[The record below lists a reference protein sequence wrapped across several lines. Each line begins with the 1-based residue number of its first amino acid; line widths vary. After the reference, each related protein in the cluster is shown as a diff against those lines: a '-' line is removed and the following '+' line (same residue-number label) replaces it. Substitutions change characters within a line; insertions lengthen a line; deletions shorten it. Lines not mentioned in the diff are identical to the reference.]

1 MFLHSSSNEANYSPL
16 KNVMGHILASI
27 TISGAWVASG
37 ATMVELRSIIPCDSH
52 LPPHCTDSLS
62 DQWARHCWIAYR
74 GGGAV
79 RMGCQKYREIWA
91 LREKLLDICFVLSF
105 QWPQDNGAA
114 KAKLKQNWI
123 QSEISQCEEIC
134 QLWKNFPFKW
144 GNVSS
149 VLLTV
154 LQ

>member
-1 MFLHSSSNEANYSPL
+1 MFNLTVSSVHVCKKKMNWFLKLMFYVNVSSLLQQWSKLFPSL

-74 GGGAV
+74 REGLSEWDV
-79 RMGCQKYREIWA
+79 RNTEIWG
-91 LREKLLDICFVLSF
+91 LRERERNC
-105 QWPQDNGAA
+105 
-114 KAKLKQNWI
+114 WI
-123 QSEISQCEEIC
+123 SALFWVFSGPRIM
-134 QLWKNFPFKW
+134 
-144 GNVSS
+144 
-149 VLLTV
+149 VLLK
-154 LQ
+154 LN